1 MARALRD
8 LRLLRV
14 ASDAQGARLRGGQMM
29 GAAKAQEQM
38 IVFEDVSKFY
48 GEILGVNRVSLA
60 IAPGITSLVGP
71 NGSGKTTLMNLMT
84 GLLKPTRGRISVLGT
99 SPDDPQELFR
109 KVGYCAQFDSFP
121 RGATGR
127 EFIEFYLRT
136 HGCTNRAVDNLTHQ
150 ALERVSMSEAA
161 DRKVAG
167 YSKGMRQ
174 RIRLAQSIA
183 HNPSVLILDEPLNG
197 LDPMAR
203 AEIIRLFRQLAAEGL
218 YLIISSHILHEV
230 DMMSDSVVLLNN
242 GYVVAEGNVHG
253 VRDEIEEHPMQIL
266 IRCDRPQMLAARVF
280 EQDGVVEARL
290 HDDRQG
296 LFVKTRRPDDFYL
309 LLNRVVLDA
318 DLQIES
324 VAPADD
330 DLNAVYQYLISS
342 DGGRG

>member
-1 MARALRD
+1 MTT
-8 LRLLRV
+8 
-14 ASDAQGARLRGGQMM
+14 
-29 GAAKAQEQM
+29 AATATAATTAHTAEKL

-48 GEILGVNRVSLA
+48 GEILGVNRVNLS
-60 IAPGITSLVGP
+60 IVPGITSLVGP

-136 HGCTNRAVDNLTHQ
+136 HGASSRALDNLTHQ
-150 ALERVSMSEAA
+150 ALERVSMLEAA

-183 HNPSVLILDEPLNG
+183 HNPAVLILDEPLNG

-266 IRCDRPQMLAARVF
+266 IRCDRPQALAARVF
-280 EQDGVVEARL
+280 EQEGVVEARL
-290 HDDRQG
+290 HEDRQG
-296 LFVKTRRPDDFYL
+296 LFVKTRRPDEFYL
-309 LLNRVVLDA
+309 LLNRVVLDG
-318 DLQIES
+318 DLRIES

-330 DLNAVYQYLISS
+330 DLDAVYQYLISS
-342 DGGRG
+342 DGGR

>member
-1 MARALRD
+1 MTT
-8 LRLLRV
+8 
-14 ASDAQGARLRGGQMM
+14 
-29 GAAKAQEQM
+29 AAATSERM
-38 IVFEDVSKFY
+38 IVFEGVSKFY
-48 GEILGVNRVSLA
+48 GEILGVNRVNLS

-84 GLLKPTRGRISVLGT
+84 GLLRPTRGTISVLGT
-99 SPDDPQELFR
+99 SPNDPERLFR
-109 KVGYCAQFDSFP
+109 KVGYCSQFDSFP
-121 RGATGR
+121 RGMTGR
-127 EFIEFYLRT
+127 EFIEFYLSV
-136 HGCTNRAVDNLTHQ
+136 HGYTRGEVRDLTEA
-150 ALERVSMSEAA
+150 ALERVSMQEAA
-161 DRKVAG
+161 ERKVAG

-203 AEIIRLFRQLAAEGL
+203 AEIIRLFQALAAEGL

-230 DMMSDSVVLLNN
+230 DMMSDSVVLMHN
-242 GYVVAEGNVHG
+242 GYVVAEGDVHG

-266 IRCDRPQMLAARVF
+266 VRCDRPQVLAARLF
-280 EQDGVVEARL
+280 EHEHVIEARI

-309 LLNRVVLDA
+309 LLNRLVTEHN
-318 DLQIES
+318 LQVES

-342 DGGRG
+342 DGGRVS